1 MQVADAQREV
11 RTVFVGGFWGQ
22 LSASAIWLAS
32 AALGTWGT
40 PRSAILELIVCGFFI
55 FPATQLLL
63 HLERFQDRC
72 ALSIFNA
79 RSPLHGV
86 GSTWV
91 HALGYSNPETAI
103 APFLDSSYLLV
114 LAISGLRKSSTVH
127 PAMRSSSWFR
137 EPFAGCP
144 PFAAA
149 SSAAR

>member
-1 MQVADAQREV
+1 MLVADAQKEM
-11 RTVFVGGFWGQ
+11 RTVFAGGFWGQ
-22 LSASAIWLAS
+22 LVSSVIWLVS
-32 AALGTWGT
+32 AALGTWVT
-40 PRSAILELIVCGFFI
+40 PRAAILQLVLCGFFI

-103 APFLDSSYLLV
+103 ASRRKKGGDSISSPADL
-114 LAISGLRKSSTVH
+114 ISGRNLWDRKGPQAVCWEDSGWSS
-127 PAMRSSSWFR
+127 RR
-137 EPFAGCP
+137 
-144 PFAAA
+144 
-149 SSAAR
+149 